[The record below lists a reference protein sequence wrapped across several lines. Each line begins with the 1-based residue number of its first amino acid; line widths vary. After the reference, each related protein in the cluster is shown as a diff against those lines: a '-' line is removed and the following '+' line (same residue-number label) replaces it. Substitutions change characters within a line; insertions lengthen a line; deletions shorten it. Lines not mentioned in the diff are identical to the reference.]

1 MRWTYTLTHLVHR
14 TPGVGSL
21 TRRVVQMVRNRRFKG
36 SATYWDSTYRTGGN
50 SGPGS
55 YGRLAEFKAEVLNGF
70 VERNAVKTVIELG
83 CGDGAQ
89 LARARYPGYVGVDVS
104 PSAIALCQER
114 FAGDPSKQFFL
125 LGATDGYAGAHDLVL
140 SLDVIFHLI
149 EDAAFDRYM
158 RDLFALADRYV
169 IIYASNVDRAPMGHV
184 RHRRFTDWIEANA
197 TAWIQIDFIKN
208 RYPFD
213 PRRRDDTSY
222 ADFHVFGRRKPI

>member
-1 MRWTYTLTHLVHR
+1 VHWTYTLTDLVHR
-14 TPGVGSL
+14 TPGVGSV
-21 TRRVVQMVRNRRFKG
+21 TRRIVQMVRNRRFKG
-36 SATYWDSTYRTGGN
+36 SATYWDSTYREGGN

-55 YGRLAEFKAEVLNGF
+55 YGRLAEFKAAVLNGF
-70 VERNAVKTVIELG
+70 VERNSIKTVIELG

-89 LARARYPGYVGVDVS
+89 LARAWYSSYVGVDVS
-104 PSAIALCQER
+104 PNAVALCRTR
-114 FAGDPSKQFFL
+114 FANDTTKRFFL
-125 LGATDGYAGAHDLVL
+125 LGNTDGYAGTYDLVL

-149 EDAAFDRYM
+149 EDAAFDNYM
-158 RDLFALADRYV
+158 RSLFAVAGRYV

-197 TAWIQIDFIKN
+197 PAWIQIDFIKN

-222 ADFHVFGRRKPI
+222 ADFHIFSRQP